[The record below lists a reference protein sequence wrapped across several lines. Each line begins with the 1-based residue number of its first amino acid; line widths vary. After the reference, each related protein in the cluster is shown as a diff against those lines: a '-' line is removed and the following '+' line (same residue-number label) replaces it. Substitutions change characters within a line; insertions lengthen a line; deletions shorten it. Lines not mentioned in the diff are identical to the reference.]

1 MSNEQQNTLSRRPS
15 IHSSSARNRL
25 SRQFSTLEIEVEYIS
40 TNQQTQSLTTESP
53 AQSRNSLHARDFS
66 HPDLSR
72 VIEEEEEEEERGN
85 NTTPLK
91 ADNDMET
98 GAGVGVGSYSPN
110 ARLPSRQYPATMPRP
125 RTFRPSSQLYFQQQQ
140 QHQTWLPHHFSDQ
153 SARHESTDRRSTLS
167 SHSSRYG
174 TSGSGHVG
182 GHSVHT
188 SVSHSEY
195 IQSSQILHDETP
207 ALSSSGSQTDEDDDE
222 VQSPVECLDVL
233 DDDGEDDVEGE
244 EGRAPAG
251 RQSEG
256 ESGHKPIPSRIDH
269 RPLEFETETPEILK
283 RERTRI
289 LERTVVNSYRQ
300 IDFADISNIKR
311 LKRGGYGE
319 IHTAEWSRLSVVLK
333 RSLPG
338 NDKGAEEFEHEVNCH
353 IHNFLVLSAS
363 RLWCTFSPS
372 CTPPLSFHLSITISP
387 PHARTHTIAITTTT
401 TTNGHT
407 SLSIGWYS
415 LGSEHGRMVR
425 LLIDKGQRRNNL
437 HNNCRPSSDFLLC
450 WLTASCISI

>member
-1 MSNEQQNTLSRRPS
+1 MSNEHQNTLNRRPS

-40 TNQQTQSLTTESP
+40 TNQQTQSLTTDTP
-53 AQSRNSLHARDFS
+53 AQPRNSLHARDAS
-66 HPDLSR
+66 HPDLNG
-72 VIEEEEEEEERGN
+72 VIEEEEEEEEEEGN
-85 NTTPLK
+85 NTTTLK
-91 ADNDMET
+91 AENDTET
-98 GAGVGVGSYSPN
+98 GAGVGVGSYN

-140 QHQTWLPHHFSDQ
+140 QQSWLPHHFSDQ
-153 SARHESTDRRSTLS
+153 TARHEPTSRRSTPS

-174 TSGSGHVG
+174 TSGSGHVVG

-222 VQSPVECLDVL
+222 VHSPVECLDVL
-233 DDDGEDDVEGE
+233 DDDDEDAVEGE
-244 EGRAPAG
+244 EGLAPSG
-251 RQSEG
+251 GQG
-256 ESGHKPIPSRIDH
+256 ESGHKLIPSRIDH
-269 RPLEFETETPEILK
+269 RPPEVETETPEVLK

-300 IDFADISNIKR
+300 IDFADISKIQR

-338 NDKGAEEFEHEVNCH
+338 NAKGAEEFEHEVSCYGH
-353 IHNFLVLSAS
+353 DLLAPFYHFSLPLALFLPSMHP
-363 RLWCTFSPS
+363 SPS
-372 CTPPLSFHLSITISP
+372 FLTSITISP
-387 PHARTHTIAITTTT
+387 PHARTHAHNCNNNNSDNQT
-401 TTNGHT
+401 HT
-407 SLSIGWYS
+407 PIHRFVLVW
-415 LGSEHGRMVR
+415 M
-425 LLIDKGQRRNNL
+425 
-437 HNNCRPSSDFLLC
+437 
-450 WLTASCISI
+450 